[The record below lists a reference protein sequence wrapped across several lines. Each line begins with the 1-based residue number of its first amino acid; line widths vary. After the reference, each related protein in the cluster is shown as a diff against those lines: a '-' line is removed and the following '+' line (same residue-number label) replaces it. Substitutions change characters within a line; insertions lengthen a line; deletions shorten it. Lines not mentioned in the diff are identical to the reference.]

1 MVSAKDYRKQDTK
14 LAGPSQKALLPI
26 YCLGPFRLN
35 TGRNLG
41 LNSCM
46 LPLVVNYYFTRVWG
60 QFWPD
65 TLLLGISSCFILVQ
79 ILSVTLC
86 EMLVLVFCQ

>member
-14 LAGPSQKALLPI
+14 LALQKALLPI

-46 LPLVVNYYFTRVWG
+46 LPLVVITFWVNAAKRVSYNY
-60 QFWPD
+60 
-65 TLLLGISSCFILVQ
+65 L
-79 ILSVTLC
+79 
-86 EMLVLVFCQ
+86 

>member
-46 LPLVVNYYFTRVWG
+46 PPLVLITFWVNAAKRVSYNFLLPLTFIYFYTFSNKGPERNSIFNV
-60 QFWPD
+60 
-65 TLLLGISSCFILVQ
+65 S
-79 ILSVTLC
+79 
-86 EMLVLVFCQ
+86 